1 MNNGMWTANL
11 GADPESIQLGEK
23 EGRKLRCAEK
33 APGKRN
39 ITRWFNAIVTGYD
52 VETADKLRK
61 GDTIILQGQMAK
73 QEYTVKKGAKYKG
86 EKREVDE
93 MPFAKIFQVVKSK
106 TFFAGDDEAPADADG
121 VTTTDEPSFD
131 PETPTDDPLAGIA

>member
-1 MNNGMWTANL
+1 MNIGCWTVNL

-39 ITRWFNAIVTGYD
+39 ITRWFNAIVVGYD
-52 VETADKLRK
+52 NETADKLKK
-61 GDTIILQGQMAK
+61 GDTVILQGQMAK
-73 QEYTVKKGAKYKG
+73 QEYKPKQPRYKG
-86 EKREVDE
+86 EMREVDE

-106 TFFAGDDEAPADADG
+106 TFFAEEGDAAEGDG
-121 VTTTDEPSFD
+121 VSATEEPSLTTDEPAF
-131 PETPTDDPLAGIA
+131 DPLAGIA